1 MKLKYLGTAA
11 AEGFPSVFCACDN
24 CRKAW
29 HLGGRNIRSRSQ
41 AVIDGK
47 LLIDFP
53 ADTFYHTVLNGMDL
67 TDINHCLITHIHSDH
82 LCTSDLLCLGK
93 YYAHPPKDWEGITFY
108 GSEDLGD
115 VLQCLEDCTAGR
127 LHFQKV
133 VPFEPFSVGDYTV
146 TALKATHGTEHPY
159 IYIVSDGK
167 KNLLYGHD
175 TDIFPEETWE
185 YLKERKLYF
194 SLVSLDCTEGAM
206 QELPYVGHMCFGTNV
221 KSRELMIKAGHAD
234 SNTKFVLNHFSH
246 NGMHACYD
254 DFVPIAQKENFEVA
268 YDGMEVTV

>member
-29 HLGGRNIRSRSQ
+29 RMGGRNIRSRSQ

-47 LLIDFP
+47 LLVDFP
-53 ADTFYHTVLNGMDL
+53 ADSFYHTVLYGMDL
-67 TDINHCLITHIHSDH
+67 TDIHHCLITHIHEDH
-82 LCTSDLLCLGK
+82 LYTSDLLYLK
-93 YYAHPPKDWEGITFY
+93 KWFAHPPKDWEGITFY
-108 GSEDLGD
+108 GSEDLG
-115 VLQCLEDCTAGR
+115 VQLQALEGHTDGHLC
-127 LHFQKV
+127 FQKV
-133 VPFEPFSVGDYTV
+133 VPFVPFSVGDYTV

-159 IYIVSDGK
+159 IYIISDGK

-185 YLKERKLYF
+185 YLKARKLYF
-194 SLVSLDCTEGAM
+194 DLVSLDCTEAAM
-206 QELPYVGHMCFGTNV
+206 QEMPYVGHMCLGTNM
-221 KSRELMIKAGHAD
+221 KCRERMIKEGYAD

-246 NGMHACYD
+246 NGLHACYD
-254 DFVPIAQKENFEVA
+254 DFAPIAQKENFEVS
-268 YDGMEVTV
+268 YDGMEITV